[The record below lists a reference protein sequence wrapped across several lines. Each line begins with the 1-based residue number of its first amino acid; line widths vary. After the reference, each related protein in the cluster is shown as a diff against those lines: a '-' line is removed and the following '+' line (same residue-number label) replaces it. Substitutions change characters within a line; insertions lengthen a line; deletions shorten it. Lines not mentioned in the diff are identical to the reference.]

1 MGIGPEMVRA
11 WALEAEEL
19 FVGKRVARVEG
30 TERTLS
36 LHFAGAR
43 SALLFSWDPERCGCC
58 LVDAAESGDLR
69 RRRERIPPLEAT
81 LKAHISGARLD
92 AARRLR
98 WDRILCL
105 TFRRRI
111 GAGIELVRSLL
122 FEATGRYANLML
134 LDEGGRIIEAVKHV
148 PPSMNRTRTILPGNR
163 YAPPPG
169 IRGENPRMAA
179 EALRKGEPLP
189 PLRGVGRGAR
199 LLLERWGELPGAT
212 PGDLAVLLDLM
223 EGEDEELLPGG
234 VSPGEKGEESERAE
248 ADHPVPG
255 PAPKGG
261 IEGFRFFLLG
271 GDPVA
276 LPFPESSPLGALPE
290 VSRILLPGRRAL
302 EVMRSA
308 ILIPMVQGRRE
319 RLRGSL
325 LEGLDQRIA
334 LLDRKIDEGRRRG
347 EEEILRH
354 RWLGEALIAS
364 MHLLPP
370 RARSARLEI
379 PASDGTGTQEVE
391 IEWEPGRSPSSVAQ
405 DHFARYRRLRDKRQ
419 VQLLHLRRAEEERA
433 FLAEER
439 VFLEN
444 AETEEELRLLAE
456 EILGARSEKAGGR
469 GGEGGRGGKGKKGSR
484 GREGERKPGAS
495 GSAEAA
501 RPYRRYDRGEAI
513 LYLGTSA
520 KGNRQVVFR
529 LARPEDWWFHTAD
542 APGGHVILR
551 TEGQEPEEELF
562 RIAASLA
569 ADHGRLRGE
578 RTVRVDATLRKN
590 VRSIP
595 QAGPAD
601 VTYRDFRSFFVDP
614 TYWRGRI
621 EGPR

>member
-19 FVGKRVARVEG
+19 FVGRRVARIEG

-36 LHFAGAR
+36 IHFAGAKA
-43 SALLFSWDPERCGCC
+43 ALLFSWDPERYGCC
-58 LVDAAESGDLR
+58 LVDAGESGDLR

-81 LKAHISGARLD
+81 LKAHIGGARLD

-105 TFRRRI
+105 VFRRRI
-111 GAGIELVRSLL
+111 GAGIDLVRSLL
-122 FEATGRYANLML
+122 FEATGRYANLLL
-134 LDEGGRIIEAVKHV
+134 LDEAGQILEAVKHV
-148 PPSMNRTRTILPGNR
+148 PPTMNRTRTILPGNR

-169 IRGENPRMAA
+169 IRGERPREAA
-179 EALRKGEPLP
+179 EALREGEPLP
-189 PLRGVGRGAR
+189 PLRGIGRGAR
-199 LLLERWGELPGAT
+199 LLLERWGEIPGAT
-212 PGDLAVLLDLM
+212 PGDLAALLDRM
-223 EGEDEELLPGG
+223 EGEDEGLLPGG
-234 VSPGEKGEESERAE
+234 ISPEEGTGGSEGAE
-248 ADHPVPG
+248 ADRPG
-255 PAPKGG
+255 RAPKVGT
-261 IEGFRFFLLG
+261 EEFRFFLLG
-271 GDPVA
+271 GDPIA
-276 LPFPESSPLGALPE
+276 LPFSESSPLMALPE
-290 VSRILLPGRRAL
+290 VARTLLPGRCGL

-308 ILIPMVQGRRE
+308 ILAPMAQGRRE

-325 LEGLDQRIA
+325 LEGLDQRIT

-354 RWLGEALIAS
+354 RLLGEALIAS

-379 PASDGTGTQEVE
+379 AAPDGTGTQEVE

-405 DHFARYRRLRDKRQ
+405 DHFARYRRLREKRE

-456 EILGARSEKAGGR
+456 EILGARSERAGGK
-469 GGEGGRGGKGKKGSR
+469 GGTEGRAKGGKGKKSLRGGKGSR
-484 GREGERKPGAS
+484 KSGAS
-495 GSAEAA
+495 DSAEAA
-501 RPYRRYDRGEAI
+501 QPYRRYDRGEAI

-551 TEGQEPEEELF
+551 TEEQEPEEELL

-569 ADHGRLRGE
+569 ADHGKLRNE

-614 TYWRGRI
+614 AYWRGRI